1 MLGGL
6 ATYTKSSEEKAQEQP
21 CKGGD
26 ERVAGSQPGLIV
38 SSLGDR
44 LIPLVPSHHTG
55 RAN

>member
-1 MLGGL
+1 MLAGL

-21 CKGGD
+21 LEGGD
-26 ERVAGSQPGLIV
+26 QRVTGSQPGLIV

-44 LIPLVPSHHTG
+44 LIPLVPSHHMG